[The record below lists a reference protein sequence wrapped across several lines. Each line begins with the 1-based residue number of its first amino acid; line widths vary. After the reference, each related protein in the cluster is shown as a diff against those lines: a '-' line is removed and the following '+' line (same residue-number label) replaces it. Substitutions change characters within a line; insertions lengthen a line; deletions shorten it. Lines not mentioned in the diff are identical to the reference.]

1 MTPRAGHLDPE
12 LLEALAA
19 LGVGPDAA
27 PSAASWGP
35 CLEAISEVLR
45 LREEEV
51 EARSHRVIGRLSD
64 EARSAERVFESFLG
78 TMSHELRT
86 PIAVIVGCLELLD
99 AGGLDGE
106 RRGTLTTGKQAALDL
121 IRTIDDIL
129 DYCRA
134 EAGEL
139 GIVRRPFDLEP
150 LLVDVLARHQRQAD
164 ASAVA
169 LELRVDGRLPKRVAG
184 DAHRIEQVLDVLV
197 DNALKFTREG
207 FVRVSLRLE
216 GTPGEGE
223 LTLRCAVLDSG
234 PGLPRGA
241 LERIFAPFQQLDD
254 SLSRRHGGIGLG
266 LSLAQKLVGA
276 MGGQL
281 EVSSAPGR
289 GSEFSFTVPLQRVES
304 SPAPARGPRPCR
316 RSSPRLLVAEDN
328 DFNRSFITRSLELL
342 GCVVRAVPNGRAAL
356 EAIGGFEP
364 DLVLLDVQMPELDG
378 LATAREIRALR
389 EPFAS
394 LPILALS
401 ANAQHVDRARCED
414 AGMDALLAKPV
425 SMDTLRRTLEHWLEL
440 SFPGSAGQP
449 AQPAQ
454 PDAPTLPRA
463 AFAPPQDLDRS
474 PLEKLAAPAELAPEE
489 LVAPEEPE
497 EPAPLTVPASDGVSS
512 PSSDSSRRTEPNA
525 DSGGPNGQ
533 SVAVALGSGTV
544 SGASLATVLAS
555 ASGILDLERIEE
567 LVQQAGSV
575 AILREL
581 SAIFLADMGVR
592 LEGLSE
598 AVSAGDRE
606 LVRRLAHAVKGSSA
620 NFGALEMAQFA
631 ERIEQE
637 VGDGPRTSD
646 LRDLQ
651 RAFVEVRRVL
661 EEVVLGEEAS
671 NACAR

>member
-1 MTPRAGHLDPE
+1 MTQRPGDLDPA
-12 LLEALAA
+12 LLEALAP
-19 LGVGPDAA
+19 LGIGPNVA
-27 PSAASWGP
+27 PSAASWAP

-51 EARSHRVIGRLSD
+51 AARSHKVIGRLSD

-99 AGGLDGE
+99 AGGMDGE
-106 RRGTLTTGKQAALDL
+106 RRGTLTAGKQAALDL

-139 GIVRRPFDLEP
+139 GLVRRPFDLEL
-150 LLVDVLARHQRQAD
+150 LLVDVLARHRRQAD
-164 ASAVA
+164 TSGVA
-169 LELRVDGRLPKRVAG
+169 LELHVDGRLPKRVAG

-216 GTPGEGE
+216 SVPGEGE

-289 GSEFSFTVPLQRVES
+289 GSEFSFSVRLQAVES
-304 SPAPARGPRPCR
+304 PPPPARGPRPCR
-316 RSSPRLLVAEDN
+316 RGAPRLLVAEDN

-378 LATAREIRALR
+378 LTTAREIRALQ
-389 EPFAS
+389 EPFGS

-401 ANAQHVDRARCED
+401 ANAQHADRGRCED
-414 AGMDALLAKPV
+414 AGMDELLAKPV

-440 SFPGSAGQP
+440 SFSSATGHP
-449 AQPAQ
+449 VD
-454 PDAPTLPRA
+454 PDPPTLP
-463 AFAPPQDLDRS
+463 
-474 PLEKLAAPAELAPEE
+474 LAAAAPSRESEHAETKDPEE
-489 LVAPEEPE
+489 LDEAE
-497 EPAPLTVPASDGVSS
+497 EPAPLTVPASDG
-512 PSSDSSRRTEPNA
+512 
-525 DSGGPNGQ
+525 
-533 SVAVALGSGTV
+533 LGSPGSSSSGPSARRAEAAMT
-544 SGASLATVLAS
+544 SGAGLAAVLAD
-555 ASGILDLERIEE
+555 ASGILDLDRIEE

-581 SAIFLADMGVR
+581 SVIFLADMGVR
-592 LEGLSE
+592 LEGLRE

-631 ERIEQE
+631 ERIERE
-637 VGDGPRTSD
+637 VGEGPNLRD
-646 LRDLQ
+646 LRALQ
-651 RAFVEVRRVL
+651 RAFLDVRRVL
-661 EEVVLGEEAS
+661 EQVVLGDEAS